1 MPKKNIL
8 PVIIAL
14 IILFLSLTDSGS
26 FSKLNLPL
34 FAHADKVVHLLM
46 YSGLMLSLIY
56 ANQVFLLRLRNFFL
70 LSMIPFIFGIII
82 ELLQNFFTGSRSG
95 EFLDAIFNL
104 IGILLA
110 IPAWFL
116 LKKIFASLLK

>member
-1 MPKKNIL
+1 MPKKNIF

-14 IILFLSLTDSGS
+14 IILFLSLTDSGN

-46 YSGLMLSLIY
+46 YSALMLSIIY

-70 LSMIPFIFGIII
+70 LSMIPFLFGIII
-82 ELLQNFFTGSRSG
+82 ELLQNLLTGSRSG
-95 EFLDAIFNL
+95 EFLDAVFNL
-104 IGILLA
+104 IGILIA

-116 LKKIFASLLK
+116 LKKIFGSLLK

>member
-14 IILFLSLTDSGS
+14 IILFLSLTDSGN
-26 FSKLNLPL
+26 FSKLNLPM
-34 FAHADKVVHLLM
+34 FAHADKVVHMLM
-46 YSGLMLSLIY
+46 YSALMLSLIY

-70 LSMIPFIFGIII
+70 LSMIPFLFGIII
-82 ELLQNFFTGSRSG
+82 ELLQNFFTGNRSG
-95 EFLDAIFNL
+95 EFLDAVFNL
-104 IGILLA
+104 IGILIA

-116 LKKIFASLLK
+116 LRKIFGSLLK